1 MAKKKQVIQVLDI
14 NISFKYIEEET
25 YFSLTDMS
33 KQYAQRGTSDEL
45 IRRWMRN
52 GSTLDFLEVWE
63 NHYNPLFNPVHLDGI
78 RVETTRNTSFFSVK
92 TWIEQTN
99 AVGIQ
104 ARPGRYGGTFA
115 HKDIAFEFA
124 TWLDAKFKFYLI
136 TEFQRLKEAEQKQ
149 KGLNWNLKR
158 ELSKINYR
166 LHTETVR
173 RFLVPKDWEGKFK
186 AGGLYANEA
195 DMFNIAVFGMT
206 AREWKEANTDAKGN
220 LRDHASELEL
230 IVLAN
235 LEAINSELIKEKV
248 PTEERFLRLR
258 AIAQYQ
264 LVVLNEDVG
273 VKKFMPSE
281 ESNE

>member
-1 MAKKKQVIQVLDI
+1 MAKKKSVIQVEDI
-14 NISFKYIEEET
+14 EISLKYVENEA
-25 YFSLTDMS
+25 YFSLTDMAKNYS
-33 KQYAQRGTSDEL
+33 QRGTSDEL

-52 GSTLDFLEVWE
+52 GGTLDFLEVWE
-63 NHYNPLFNPVHLDGI
+63 NHYNPLFNPVHLDRI
-78 RVETTRNTSFFSVK
+78 RADTTRNTFFFSVK
-92 TWIEQTN
+92 TWIDQTQ
-99 AVGIQ
+99 AIGIQ

-136 TEFQRLKEAEQKQ
+136 TEYQRLKEAEQKQ
-149 KGLNWNLKR
+149 KGLSWNLKR

-173 RFLVPKDWEGKFK
+173 RFLVPKDWGHKFK
-186 AGGLYANEA
+186 VSGLYANEA

-206 AREWKEANTDAKGN
+206 AKEWKESNPEAKGN
-220 LRDHASELEL
+220 IRDQASELEL

-235 LEAINSELIKEKV
+235 LEAINSELIKEKLSA
-248 PTEERFLRLR
+248 EERFLRLR

-264 LVVLNEDVG
+264 LVVLEEDTG
-273 VKKFMPSE
+273 ITKILPPKDA
-281 ESNE
+281 

>member
-1 MAKKKQVIQVLDI
+1 MAKKKKEINVLDI
-14 NISFKYIEEET
+14 TISIKFVEEEA
-25 YFSLTDMS
+25 YFSLTDMA
-33 KQYAQRGTSDEL
+33 KKYVQRGASDEL

-63 NHYNPLFNPVHLDGI
+63 NYYNPVFNPVHLDGI
-78 RVETTRNTSFFSVK
+78 RADTTRNTSFFSVK

-99 AVGIQ
+99 AIGIQ

-136 TEFQRLKEAEQKQ
+136 TEFQRLKSAEQKQ
-149 KGLNWNLKR
+149 KGLNWDLKR

-173 RFLVPKDWEGKFK
+173 RFLVPKDWRGKLTIG
-186 AGGLYANEA
+186 ALYADEA
-195 DMFNIAVFGMT
+195 DMFNMAVFGMT
-206 AREWKEANTDAKGN
+206 AKGWKTANPEVQGN

-230 IVLAN
+230 LVLAN
-235 LEAINSELIKEKV
+235 LEAINSELIKENLSA
-248 PTEERFLRLR
+248 EERFLRLR

-264 LVVLNEDVG
+264 LVVLDEDVG
-273 VKKFMPSE
+273 IKKFLPPG
-281 ESNE
+281 NP